1 MSIAI
6 NKSVTNVVATAGVWT
21 LTLSDVDGIL
31 LGMKGDVDGF
41 MTNSWNVANVTVTAV
56 NTTAKT
62 VTYSHG
68 NSTVASQ
75 AADANF
81 HLTIDWIDSAYVEEL
96 LGFDVPASDAAFLEE
111 CVQSAQDWA
120 YRKRA
125 EAGYNP
131 HPGYAGGADV
141 RQGTGL
147 YAVNLYRERGTSGDS
162 MPGYEAY
169 GQFDRPVNLGRILQ
183 LLGVGRPA
191 VG

>member
-6 NKSVTNVVATAGVWT
+6 NKSVTNVVATAGAWT
-21 LTLSDVDGIL
+21 LTLSDVEGIL
-31 LGMKGDVDGF
+31 VGMKGDVDGF
-41 MTNSWNVANVTVTAV
+41 TTSSWNKSNVTVTAV
-56 NTTAKT
+56 NSTTKTIQYTHGNTT
-62 VTYSHG
+62 VTSQ
-68 NSTVASQ
+68 TAS
-75 AADANF
+75 ANF
-81 HLTIDWIDSAYVEEL
+81 HLQIKWIDAAYVETL
-96 LGFDVPASDAAFLEE
+96 LGYVPTGDDLTMLEE
-111 CVQSAQDWA
+111 CVQGAQDWA

-131 HPGYAGGADV
+131 HPGYAGGADI
-141 RQGTGL
+141 RMGTGL

-183 LLGVGRPA
+183 LLGVGRPQ